1 MMNLD
6 KIRAGR
12 LLRRFLGQKYELFI
26 LWLFIGGV
34 ASVPIAAIIFA
45 VAINGGYKNLTFPSP
60 RLHFVPGP
68 KGRGTLNLISV
79 CMSTIF
85 TCVYVSV
92 HGDVPDASKAEAFAR
107 TLTSYSV
114 PSFIVTFIKKVY
126 TFIEN
131 PTCKRILFMLFNV
144 IAPELV
150 VLVAALELSSA
161 YDGLRFMRK
170 CKQRKWSMTL
180 AFFADM
186 GGFELDD
193 ENHSHFQNGR
203 EFLEWFEGCWRSYH
217 GDLELD
223 VERIKIEIDDRSKAN
238 IVLKLATLLQA
249 GWLFVVTLVRFAN
262 KIPVSELEVT
272 TCAYIF
278 CTAFTYLFW
287 LSKPYNVGT
296 RVVLRESLFLPR
308 SLSPKEQK
316 AKSKQAKGNSTPS
329 TITSEAAR
337 NAHDDEEKG
346 VDAIVQ
352 DSNSPVL
359 TTSPIRPRLS
369 PQDSSSSHFRFST
382 FSTYSIQTLSHSK
395 DVTDGGPGENEKQV
409 VLEPSIK
416 LPIMI
421 YPNARFTPFNRSYLH
436 PEISWL
442 LACILTGAVG
452 GLVGVI
458 HAAPLWKTPF
468 IDSTVLWMWRASC
481 IVQVT
486 MPVLIAFVS
495 FVEWI
500 YTGGPLFFAALFM
513 ALVYGIARLI
523 LFALIWLSF
532 WSLPAGVYTDVDWT
546 WSEFPHWH

>member
-1 MMNLD
+1 MLNLD

-12 LLRRFLGQKYELFI
+12 LLRKFLGQKYELFI
-26 LWLFIGGV
+26 LWLFVGGV
-34 ASVPIAAIIFA
+34 ASIPIAAIIFA
-45 VAINGGYKNLTFPSP
+45 VAINGGHTNLTFPTP
-60 RLHFVPGP
+60 HLHFVPGP

-92 HGDVPDASKAEAFAR
+92 HGDVPDPSKAEAFAN
-107 TLTSYSV
+107 TLTSYRV
-114 PSFIVTFIKKVY
+114 PSFIVAFIKTLY

-131 PTCKRILFMLFNV
+131 PTSKRILFMLFNV

-193 ENHSHFQNGR
+193 EHHSHFQNGR
-203 EFLEWFEGCWRSYH
+203 EFLEWFEGCWRRYD

-223 VERIKIEIDDRSKAN
+223 AERIKLEIDDRSKAN

-249 GWLFVVTLVRFAN
+249 GWLFVVTLVRFAD
-262 KIPVSELEVT
+262 KKPVSELEVT

-287 LSKPYNVGT
+287 ISKPYNVAT

-308 SLSPKEQK
+308 SLSSKERK
-316 AKSKQAKGNSTPS
+316 AEAKEAKRNSAATTVS
-329 TITSEAAR
+329 TEVAQCP
-337 NAHDDEEKG
+337 DEDQEKG
-346 VDAIVQ
+346 ADIMIQ
-352 DSNSPVL
+352 DPNIPVL
-359 TTSPIRPRLS
+359 SSTSRTRPPLS
-369 PQDSSSSHFRFST
+369 PQDSAHFRFST
-382 FSTYSIQTLSHSK
+382 FSTYTIQTLNHSK
-395 DVTDGGPGENEKQV
+395 DKTDVTGTPGEEKEEQAT
-409 VLEPSIK
+409 PSTK

-442 LACILTGAVG
+442 RT
-452 GLVGVI
+452 
-458 HAAPLWKTPF
+458 
-468 IDSTVLWMWRASC
+468 
-481 IVQVT
+481 
-486 MPVLIAFVS
+486 
-495 FVEWI
+495 
-500 YTGGPLFFAALFM
+500 Y
-513 ALVYGIARLI
+513 
-523 LFALIWLSF
+523 
-532 WSLPAGVYTDVDWT
+532 
-546 WSEFPHWH
+546 